1 VQLSEHPRPAD
12 RSTRHGRFDSTTLF
26 ARYCPL
32 KRHPRSGG
40 VSRLT
45 SHLGPGNCPK
55 WLDSQI
61 SMDNITHFIEYIY
74 RAMVPGETG
83 GRSLALWEKRVIL
96 VAQEDFSG
104 WKSAGRSV
112 KRQLVTL
119 VPNRQLM
126 ISGGGQG
133 CHTSLTT
140 SSKFATCSG
149 LHLSIDRTGG
159 ISRLA
164 TLIGSIRPLQ
174 EVSCRTGAAVNRA
187 RGEGWPSQASARMS
201 PARRQQNE
209 SRACACPRA
218 ISRTIDVAHEVFEK
232 FRDQRTT

>member
-1 VQLSEHPRPAD
+1 
-12 RSTRHGRFDSTTLF
+12 
-26 ARYCPL
+26 
-32 KRHPRSGG
+32 
-40 VSRLT
+40 
-45 SHLGPGNCPK
+45 
-55 WLDSQI
+55 
-61 SMDNITHFIEYIY
+61 
-74 RAMVPGETG
+74 MVPGESG

-104 WKSAGRSV
+104 WRSAGPSV

-133 CHTSLTT
+133 WHTSLTT
-140 SSKFATCSG
+140 WRRLATCCG
-149 LHLSIDRTGG
+149 LHLTIDRTGG

-164 TLIGSIRPLQ
+164 TLIGSIRSLQ
-174 EVSCRTGAAVNRA
+174 DVSCRTGAAVNRA

-209 SRACACPRA
+209 SRAGACPRA
-218 ISRTIDVAHEVFEK
+218 ISPAIDVAHEVIEK
-232 FRDQRTT
+232 IRDQRTT